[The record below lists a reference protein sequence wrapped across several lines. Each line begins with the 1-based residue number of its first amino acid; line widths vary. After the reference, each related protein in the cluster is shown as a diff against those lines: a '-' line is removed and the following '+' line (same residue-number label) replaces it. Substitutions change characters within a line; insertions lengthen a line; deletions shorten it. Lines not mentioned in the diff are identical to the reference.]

1 MKISHN
7 WLKELMPHNFTTE
20 IISETLTDIGLEVEG
35 VNIVESIKG
44 GLKGVIIGQVMTC
57 EKHPNADKLSLTTVN
72 IGGHTNLSIVC
83 GAPNVATGQKV
94 LVATVGTELY
104 DEKGDAFTIKEAKV
118 RGELSQGMICA
129 EDELGLGKS
138 HEGIMILPED
148 SVVGTKASDYFNI
161 DSDEVFEI
169 GLTPNRADANSH
181 FGTARDLWAALN
193 IHKGYDTSLARP
205 KILSIEGKV
214 ASPFKVTIENTE
226 SCKRYT
232 GIVLENVKVQ
242 DSPDWLKIRLESIGQ
257 RPVNNI

>member
-1 MKISHN
+1 
-7 WLKELMPHNFTTE
+7 MPHNFTTE

-148 SVVGTKASDYFNI
+148 SVVGPK
-161 DSDEVFEI
+161 
-169 GLTPNRADANSH
+169 P
-181 FGTARDLWAALN
+181 LN
-193 IHKGYDTSLARP
+193 TS
-205 KILSIEGKV
+205 I
-214 ASPFKVTIENTE
+214 
-226 SCKRYT
+226 
-232 GIVLENVKVQ
+232 
-242 DSPDWLKIRLESIGQ
+242 
-257 RPVNNI
+257 